1 MFYCE
6 WALEVTYE
14 KDPTKFCFNGR
25 FSQEVMMENDGDIGR
40 SEFLYSLHSSPDH
53 TWSTLD
59 FTISEFIVYLVLK
72 FRWRRREIICLALH
86 HGSFKL
92 KRIWLRKSVSITF
105 YPSRI
110 TPFCFPCVSPFL
122 FSSGVSKNL

>member
-1 MFYCE
+1 MVSYEEINSLLEEKERTDVYCE

-40 SEFLYSLHSSPDH
+40 SEFLYSQDSSTDH

-59 FTISEFIVYLVLK
+59 FTISEFIVYLELK
-72 FRWRRREIICLALH
+72 FR
-86 HGSFKL
+86 
-92 KRIWLRKSVSITF
+92 
-105 YPSRI
+105 
-110 TPFCFPCVSPFL
+110 
-122 FSSGVSKNL
+122 